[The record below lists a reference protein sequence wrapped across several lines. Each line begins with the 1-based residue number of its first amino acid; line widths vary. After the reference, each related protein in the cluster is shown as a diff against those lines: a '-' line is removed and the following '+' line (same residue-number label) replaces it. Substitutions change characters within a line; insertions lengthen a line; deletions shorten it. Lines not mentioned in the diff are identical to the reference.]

1 MTLASNA
8 SNASFGFIG
17 LGAMGAGMAGCLL
30 RKGYALK
37 VFAREPQAVQ
47 ALVDQGA
54 TAGSSAADVGR
65 GSRIVFL
72 SLPDDAVV
80 REVLFA
86 DDGLVHGLAA
96 GSTVVDTSTIAA
108 ASAREF
114 AAALAA
120 RGIGF
125 VDAPVSGGQ
134 QGAADGVLSCMVGGE
149 TDTVLACREAL
160 GAFCKSIQHVGA
172 VGAGQ
177 VVKACNQ
184 VAVAGALLG
193 VADAIALAQA
203 EGVDLAQMREALL
216 GGAARS
222 FSLEKHAPRI
232 AAGQFTPGF
241 RAVLM
246 RKDLRLALQGAQGTQ
261 TVLPTAALAEQLLDA
276 LCDSGRGDWDWA
288 ALALQVQQLSGKAL
302 PELREPQ
309 A

>member
-1 MTLASNA
+1 MSRAPGSSL
-8 SNASFGFIG
+8 GFIG

-30 RKGYALK
+30 RKGYPLK
-37 VFAREPQAVQ
+37 VFAREAPAVQ

-54 TAGSSAADVGR
+54 TAGASSADVGQ
-65 GSRIVFL
+65 GSAIVFL

-80 REVLFA
+80 REVLFG

-114 AAALAA
+114 AGALAA
-120 RGIGF
+120 RGIAF

-149 TDTVLACREAL
+149 TAAVDACREAL
-160 GAFCKSIQHVGA
+160 GAFCKSVLHVGG

-203 EGVDLAQMREALL
+203 ECVDLAQMREALL

-232 AAGQFTPGF
+232 AAKQFTPGF

-246 RKDLRLALQGAQGTQ
+246 RKDLRLALQGAQGTG

-276 LCDSGRGDWDWA
+276 LCESGRADWDWA
-288 ALALQVQQLSGKAL
+288 ALALQVQALSGKAL
-302 PELREPQ
+302 PEHRESS
-309 A
+309 AS

>member
-1 MTLASNA
+1 MSEASV
-8 SNASFGFIG
+8 SRLGFIG

-30 RKGYALK
+30 RKGHALT
-37 VFAREPQAVQ
+37 VFARGAPAVQ
-47 ALVDQGA
+47 ALVAQGA
-54 TAGSSAADVGR
+54 TAGRSAADVGR
-65 GSRIVFL
+65 ASRTVFL

-80 REVLFA
+80 REVLFG
-86 DDGLVHGLAA
+86 DEGLVHGLAA

-125 VDAPVSGGQ
+125 IDAPVSGGQ

-149 TDTVLACREAL
+149 TATVEACREAL
-160 GAFCKSIQHVGA
+160 GAFCKTVLHVGD

-193 VADAIALAQA
+193 VSDAIALAQA
-203 EGVDLAQMREALL
+203 EGVDPAQMREALL

-232 AAGQFTPGF
+232 TSGQLKPGF

-246 RKDLRLALQGAQGTQ
+246 RKDLRLALQGAQGTG
-261 TVLPTAALAEQLLDA
+261 TVLPTAALAEQLLNA
-276 LCDSGRGDWDWA
+276 LCESGRGDWDWA
-288 ALALQVQQLSGKAL
+288 ALALQVQTLSGKPL
-302 PELREPQ
+302 PEHPEPQ

>member
-1 MTLASNA
+1 MNRSI
-8 SNASFGFIG
+8 GFIG
-17 LGAMGAGMAGCLL
+17 LGAMGAGMAGCLV
-30 RKGYALK
+30 RKGFSLK
-37 VFAREPQAVQ
+37 VHAREALAVQ
-47 ALVDQGA
+47 ALVAQGA
-54 TAGSSAADVGR
+54 FAGGSSAEVGR
-65 GSRIVFL
+65 GSAIVFL

-86 DDGLVHGLAA
+86 PDGLVHGLAA
-96 GSTVVDTSTIAA
+96 GSVVVDTSTIAA

-114 AAALAA
+114 ASALAA

-125 VDAPVSGGQ
+125 LDAPVSGGQ
-134 QGAADGVLSCMVGGE
+134 QGAAEGVLSCMVGG
-149 TDTVLACREAL
+149 DAAQLAAVRDAL

-193 VADAIALAQA
+193 VSDAIALAQA
-203 EGVDLAQMREALL
+203 EGVDLAQMREALM

-241 RAVLM
+241 RAQLM
-246 RKDLRLALQGAQGTQ
+246 RKDLRLALQGAKGTG
-261 TVLPTAALAEQLLDA
+261 TVLPTAALAEGLLDA
-276 LCDSGRGDWDWA
+276 LCESGRADWDWA
-288 ALALQVQQLSGKAL
+288 ALALQVQHLSGRPL
-302 PELREPQ
+302 PDQREPH
-309 A
+309 